1 MSVKWDKKSC
11 NQPKNNKKLSILAKK
26 TTKNDLQ
33 QEFYNRSD
41 GCRVIVLS
49 VKKHASATFF
59 LILIFKCEQ
68 T

>member
-33 QEFYNRSD
+33 QEFYNPHD
-41 GCRVIVLS
+41 GCRVIVW
-49 VKKHASATFF
+49 V
-59 LILIFKCEQ
+59 
-68 T
+68 